1 MTEEEAKTKI
11 CPTLMAAMTLASVAA
26 RAEGASDDIVD
37 GFMAKSVCLAS
48 NCMMWK
54 RGNAGAKSTAQ
65 LQAEGAGMKY
75 DEGGYCGL
83 AK

>member
-48 NCMMWK
+48 NCMMWTEDK
-54 RGNAGAKSTAQ
+54 IILKGFDSEDVKI
-65 LQAEGAGMKY
+65 
-75 DEGGYCGL
+75 EGGTVIAGRCGL